1 MGKITAQCRPHPPIG
16 PNGPLSLGRQSNS
29 AGLPLRAVSTHSG
42 WHISNADGK
51 ECRQGGG
58 NHQAGSIGIAG
69 ITSMPGL
76 CGYPDTESSSDDDSD
91 LDITELPKG
100 DFYSTFSQDDVINF
114 GDFMNMG
121 RSLARTKQTARSST
135 GKAANTSKGK
145 STPAT
150 TPKDAK
156 QLQPAKQTHAMPKL
170 ARPVPT
176 SSARSSKKRKKIGGG
191 PKAASG
197 TAGAGSS
204 DAASSP
210 GRMTLTTSSSDG
222 EREPKMGKK
231 RGRKA
236 TKNLSPLPS
245 PKKGERVLCV
255 SYDMEN
261 SLPSVHQGSIFEHGW
276 WIDRVEVV
284 GDDSTPCTY
293 EDIGSDYPQKEQLI
307 EPSGKTW
314 GQRNHELYWKTRE
327 ICKKERADLNGQPDW
342 ETHFPVF
349 REEIERA
356 RVAQNCDSVCFEW
369 WNGYSCDHKWLW
381 CECIKH
387 GFDWPEYWI
396 WGFDPLRAIRAS
408 PGHKFKTTR
417 KSKLSPDGRAA
428 PAGNKTEQLGAVYLA
443 ATNDSSNDAHSAGWD
458 TKALSGIKKDP
469 SVTVLRWGTQR
480 DARTGI
486 SKGVYQLKDRV
497 EDPKNGFAKVLK
509 KSETDVSPDPP
520 SNSGWVKS
528 PTTGPGSEPPC
539 ARPYIG
545 TMCGPTHSA
554 SGAKESLADYWD
566 LHYTQNTKEQIAK
579 FTNYYAVGQPVKL
592 AKEWKG
598 GNHDFVV
605 CKASAPGA
613 RTRWVEKPGQTQS
626 EARESWGNRMTANH
640 VDLAFAVLQRCAA
653 LGHTSMYA
661 PFCTIDEGSLRD
673 ACITNSCTRD
683 NFAVLW
689 QFICFMNY
697 ATATFNDSGRLDKGG
712 DPIARVHWFFDVTMK
727 AWESNYTMGRRLAL
741 DEFAHKGARSRFCD
755 IGMYIANKPI
765 PHHVDWIMIGC
776 SENNYPAKAHVFTK
790 DGTPMADLVFEKVWN
805 SEWTGKGHLVIT
817 DSRYGHLE
825 FFKNAH
831 RRGCG
836 AISTVKIP
844 KKKKATKKKA
854 EEDDD
859 DANDGGDGDDAD
871 DEFAPVSKAFPMTR
885 MSKSAATSVSRGH
898 MNRMVKIYDVN
909 GEYENTQVG
918 YAIKSKK
925 MALEAASWLDARD
938 VGFFYT
944 DYVGNPELDPV
955 SCTRFLNGAGETKVP
970 SFPAQIEH
978 GSGYGGIDKVGRG
991 AVEYGIDFQMNRWY
1005 LRIITSLMNIN
1016 SHCMWVLAK
1025 LQLKAEPDDALLKVY
1040 TNSLKGCTAR
1050 KRFILDLTRKV
1061 IERASA
1067 RIRSDPTAWNPNRD
1081 RSFQDQIKDRKK
1093 QAEKIAKQPAAA
1105 SNTTPSASSTP
1116 ASAASSGGSGG
1127 GSAGR
1132 PRKAKPHTFK
1142 QRLAHSNAAG
1152 KRKFA
1157 LSTCSAC
1164 YHRIKTSLIAA
1175 GVQPT
1180 SKMIEGG
1187 KYAGHGHKAPSRTTQ
1202 YCGGCL
1208 VHVCMKC
1215 QSGWKHVDKI
1225 AMLDKPT
1232 QPTF

>member
-1 MGKITAQCRPHPPIG
+1 
-16 PNGPLSLGRQSNS
+16 
-29 AGLPLRAVSTHSG
+29 
-42 WHISNADGK
+42 
-51 ECRQGGG
+51 
-58 NHQAGSIGIAG
+58 
-69 ITSMPGL
+69 MPGL

-176 SSARSSKKRKKIGGG
+176 SSAR
-191 PKAASG
+191 
-197 TAGAGSS
+197 
-204 DAASSP
+204 
-210 GRMTLTTSSSDG
+210 
-222 EREPKMGKK
+222 
-231 RGRKA
+231 
-236 TKNLSPLPS
+236 
-245 PKKGERVLCV
+245 ERVLCV

-817 DSRYGHLE
+817 DS
-825 FFKNAH
+825 
-831 RRGCG
+831 
-836 AISTVKIP
+836 
-844 KKKKATKKKA
+844 
-854 EEDDD
+854 
-859 DANDGGDGDDAD
+859 
-871 DEFAPVSKAFPMTR
+871 SKAFPMTR